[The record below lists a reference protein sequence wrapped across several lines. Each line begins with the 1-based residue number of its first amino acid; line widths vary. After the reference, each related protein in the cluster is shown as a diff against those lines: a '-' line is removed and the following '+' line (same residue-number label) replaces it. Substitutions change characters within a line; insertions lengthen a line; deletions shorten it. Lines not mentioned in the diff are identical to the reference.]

1 MQAIPRKQRAMVRK
15 GIQNNLSSVANR
27 DTGLLHGIYAESVRN
42 LGTPVFARRYFTM
55 LADVFG
61 DDCDVV
67 TIMDGD
73 TAIASVMNFYF
84 RGEVLPYYGGGIAS
98 ARQRAA
104 NDFMYWEVMRRAA
117 DRGCRLFD
125 FGRSKLNTGAFD
137 FKKNWGFVP
146 ENLHYR
152 YKLAP
157 GASIPD
163 RNPLSPKYRLFV
175 AGWKQLPLLVANAI
189 GPAIVRG
196 LG

>member
-1 MQAIPRKQRAMVRK
+1 
-15 GIQNNLSSVANR
+15 
-27 DTGLLHGIYAESVRN
+27 
-42 LGTPVFARRYFTM
+42 VFR
-55 LADVFG
+55 

-67 TIMDGD
+67 TVMDGD

-84 RGEVLPYYGGGIAS
+84 RDEVLPYYGGGTAS

-125 FGRSKLNTGAFD
+125 FGRSKIGTGSHD
-137 FKKNWGFVP
+137 FKKNWGFSP
-146 ENLHYR
+146 ENLCYR
-152 YKLAP
+152 YRLAP

-163 RNPLSPKYRLFV
+163 HNPLNPKYRLFI
-175 AGWKQLPLLVANAI
+175 AGWKQLPLVVANAI